1 MGQLARRFWPL
12 LLGAALLI
20 LALVLRPKLD
30 PEPVHAKYLRVK
42 SYSTLNEVRAD
53 LGKPDLLTE
62 KWASWSFGSE
72 QIYVDFGPGDE
83 HITLVRLSAGQ
94 PPFSLAVLLRKL
106 GL

>member
-1 MGQLARRFWPL
+1 MGQLTRRFWPL
-12 LLGAALLI
+12 WLGAAFLI
-20 LALVLRPKLD
+20 LALVLPKLD
-30 PEPVHAKYLRVK
+30 QEPVQAKYLRVK
-42 SYSTLNEVRAD
+42 NYSTLNEVRAD

-72 QIYVDFGPGDE
+72 QIYVDFGTVDE